1 MINPIVVIVLA
12 AIVLSVAALYIFLR
26 PKKPILTGI
35 SLLVLILFVVFTV
48 MIDNAISG
56 ADMMNDIEKTI
67 VSFVTAVDIEDTRSL
82 ESSFNIF
89 AYFDIGIFA
98 FTFVIMFIEFR
109 TILLSVYSEKGMKN
123 AEETEKNDNE
133 ADGA

>member
-1 MINPIVVIVLA
+1 MIVLA